1 MDGYKRRMREIAEEE
16 NRRQNRKIGLI
27 FGAIFA
33 VVMFFLIGKEEDL
46 PFIGRIL
53 FAVSF
58 GWMGF
63 NAVNYRGRYRPKIV
77 YAVKIC
83 YPVILCV
90 ILLAV
95 LGKI

>member
-1 MDGYKRRMREIAEEE
+1 MDEYKRMMREIAEEE
-16 NRRQNRKIGLI
+16 DRRQNRKIGLI
-27 FGAIFA
+27 FGVIFA
-33 VVMFFLIGKEEDL
+33 VVMFFLIGKEGL
-46 PFIGRIL
+46 PFMERIL

-95 LGKI
+95 MGKI